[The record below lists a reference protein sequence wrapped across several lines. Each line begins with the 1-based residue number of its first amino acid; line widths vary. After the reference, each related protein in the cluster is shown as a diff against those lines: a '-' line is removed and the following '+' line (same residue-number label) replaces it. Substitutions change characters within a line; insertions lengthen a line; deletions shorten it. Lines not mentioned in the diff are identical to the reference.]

1 HGTGVIGEQGRGSCW
16 LQKVKPELL
25 VVTFGKGFGVSGAAV
40 LCSDTVADY
49 LLQFARHLIYSTSM
63 PPAQAQALRASLAV
77 IRSDEGD
84 ARREKLAALIT
95 RFRAGVQD
103 LPFTLADS
111 CSAIQPLIVG
121 DNSRALQLA
130 EKLRQQGCWVTAIRP
145 PTVPAGT
152 ARLRLT
158 LTAAHEM
165 QDIDRLL
172 EVLHGNG

>member
-1 HGTGVIGEQGRGSCW
+1 MAKDLASAGQRC
-16 LQKVKPELL
+16 
-25 VVTFGKGFGVSGAAV
+25 F
-40 LCSDTVADY
+40 CSDAVADY

-130 EKLRQQGCWVTAIRP
+130 EKTAP
-145 PTVPAGT
+145 
-152 ARLRLT
+152 ARLLGHGDSPTNRT
-158 LTAAHEM
+158 CWYCATALNTNRRA
-165 QDIDRLL
+165 
-172 EVLHGNG
+172 

>member
-1 HGTGVIGEQGRGSCW
+1 MRR
-16 LQKVKPELL
+16 LL

-40 LCSDTVADY
+40 LCSNTVADY

-63 PPAQAQALRASLAV
+63 PPAQAQAVRASLAV

-103 LPFTLADS
+103 LPITLAGS

-130 EKLRQQGCWVTAIRP
+130 EKLRRCDGLKLAASSNEAWLIRSATIRSYFAIIAAMTA
-145 PTVPAGT
+145 
-152 ARLRLT
+152 
-158 LTAAHEM
+158 
-165 QDIDRLL
+165 
-172 EVLHGNG
+172 

>member
-1 HGTGVIGEQGRGSCW
+1 MRGMHSAKNWCHS
-16 LQKVKPELL
+16 LRVFVPE
-25 VVTFGKGFGVSGAAV
+25 
-40 LCSDTVADY
+40 Y
-49 LLQFARHLIYSTSM
+49 
-63 PPAQAQALRASLAV
+63 
-77 IRSDEGD
+77 
-84 ARREKLAALIT
+84 
-95 RFRAGVQD
+95 QD